1 MIKAGIIGGAG
12 YTGGELIRILLN
24 HPDVL
29 ISFVQSKSNAGNKIS
44 SIHTDLEGDTE
55 LVFSEEMDENVDVI
69 FFCTGHGESTA
80 LLPALNIPTS
90 IKIIDLSNDFR
101 LHPNNVSGNRHFVY
115 GLPEINKAAITSA
128 DAVANPGCFASA
140 IQLAILPLIASGHTS
155 DFYVT
160 GITGSTG
167 AGQSLS
173 QTSHFSWRTNNIQA
187 YKTLT
192 HQHLGEI
199 TQSCQQICPSESVH
213 EVHFVPWRGDFSREI
228 GRASCRER
236 V

>member
-24 HPDVL
+24 HPDVS

-44 SIHTDLEGDTE
+44 SIHTDLEGETN
-55 LVFSEEMDENVDVI
+55 LVFSNEINENADVI

-101 LHPNNVSGNRHFVY
+101 LHPKNVSGNRHFVY
-115 GLPEINKAAITSA
+115 GLPEINKAEITNA

-140 IQLAILPLIASGHTS
+140 IQLAILPIDCIGPFVRFLCDRDHRIDRGRTVTEPDITLFMADQQYSGLQNTHPPASG
-155 DFYVT
+155 
-160 GITGSTG
+160 
-167 AGQSLS
+167 
-173 QTSHFSWRTNNIQA
+173 
-187 YKTLT
+187 
-192 HQHLGEI
+192 
-199 TQSCQQICPSESVH
+199 
-213 EVHFVPWRGDFSREI
+213 
-228 GRASCRER
+228 
-236 V
+236 